1 MKVNRRSRRSRL
13 LCRSRLRNISG
24 MASDDERSPP
34 LSPAADRMKD
44 SELKP
49 GVPKP
54 TPGEDPGKPPDMAP
68 SNSWFAGLELKY
80 VSLIILTFQ
89 NAILILSVR
98 YTRTLEGKMYI
109 STTAVVSAEVMKV
122 AFCICVLISQR
133 RGVFR
138 FLALLN
144 EQVFQNWQDTLKLSI
159 PAILYTLQN
168 NLQYVAVSNLNA
180 ATFQVTYQLKI
191 LTTAIVSVILLG
203 KVLTRIQWT
212 SLVILFVG
220 VCMVQ
225 VQLQNPKE
233 PSVTVAPTPMQDP
246 LRAATAGSSAPP
258 SKQNPILGLIA
269 VIISAF
275 SSAFAGVYFEKILKG
290 SAQVSVWMR
299 NIQLGV
305 FGTVIGLVG
314 MLMNDGTAVA
324 KNGFFYGYTGWVW
337 FVIFMQAFGGL
348 LVAVVVK
355 YADNILK
362 GFATSLAII
371 LSTVASLY
379 LFPDFR
385 VSFTFLIGTSL
396 VISAVYLYGK
406 FDGKQP
412 SSVLPVSNPNANP
425 K

>member
-1 MKVNRRSRRSRL
+1 
-13 LCRSRLRNISG
+13 
-24 MASDDERSPP
+24 MATTS
-34 LSPAADRMKD
+34 
-44 SELKP
+44 
-49 GVPKP
+49 
-54 TPGEDPGKPPDMAP
+54 T
-68 SNSWFAGLELKY
+68 SNSWFAGPKLKY

-89 NAILILSVR
+89 NAIYILSMR
-98 YTRTLEGKMYI
+98 YPLTLEGNFYI

-122 AFCICVLISQR
+122 AFCVCILISQ

-138 FLALLN
+138 FFALLN

-159 PAILYTLQN
+159 PAILITLQN
-168 NLQYVAVSNLNA
+168 NLRYVAGYNLDA

-225 VQLQNPKE
+225 VQLMNPIRIQVH
-233 PSVTVAPTPMQDP
+233 SAHTVT
-246 LRAATAGSSAPP
+246 TAGSSAAP
-258 SKQNPILGLIA
+258 SKPNPILGLIA

-275 SSAFAGVYFEKILKG
+275 SSAGSSAAPSENLGLIAAIISAFSSALAGVYFEKILKD
-290 SAQVSVWMR
+290 SPQVSVWMR

-337 FVIFMQAFGGL
+337 FAIFMQAFGGL
-348 LVAVVVK
+348 LAAVVVK

-396 VISAVYLYGK
+396 VISAVYLYVEV
-406 FDGKQP
+406 P
-412 SSVLPVSNPNANP
+412 SYIIQILLTSHTKHTPCTLLPLPHTHKVCHGSKHQRNCTPF
-425 K
+425 